1 MDNII
6 QWFAPVANSL
16 FNKLQNY
23 SFYLV
28 FNSSKMEVLNSLLL
42 QSSLE
47 YLFPE
52 NKQMEKFLNT
62 QYTSTFQNFILNF
75 QKLTGW
81 KI

>member
-1 MDNII
+1 MINYLN
-6 QWFAPVANSL
+6 WFALVANSL
-16 FNKLQNY
+16 LYKLQNY
-23 SFYLV
+23 SSYLD

>member
-1 MDNII
+1 MINYLN
-6 QWFAPVANSL
+6 WFALVANSL
-16 FNKLQNY
+16 LYKLQNY
-23 SFYLV
+23 SSYLD

-47 YLFPE
+47 YLFRE
-52 NKQMEKFLNT
+52 NKQIEKFLNT

-75 QKLTGW
+75 QKLTRW